1 MHSSKSQGVK
11 TAHSVNLGH
20 HVESYR
26 FWDIVTQWAR
36 ETLQH
41 EHVIARALA
50 KGVVRDG
57 LRAQSVDSKWAN
69 RGTFELRGLPFV
81 GYVARDGQ
89 LPIFIRSSAL
99 KHLRDIVENAAT
111 PDAQALFEEFVT
123 KQDFLTWLTQVGLN
137 PPSFWFQGNELHES

>member
-1 MHSSKSQGVK
+1 MAVVK
-11 TAHSVNLGH
+11 TLGGTTMNLGH

-41 EHVIARALA
+41 EHIVARVLA

-57 LRAQSVDSKWAN
+57 LRVQSVDSKWAN
-69 RGTFELRGLPFV
+69 KGTFELRGLPFV
-81 GYVARDGQ
+81 GYVAKDGN

-99 KHLRDIVENAAT
+99 IHLREVVENAAT
-111 PDAQALFEEFVT
+111 PDAQVLFEEFVT
-123 KQDFLTWLTQVGLN
+123 KQDFLTWLTQAGVKA
-137 PPSFWFQGNELHES
+137 PSFWFQASEIS